1 MFVMIK
7 GNVEREVE
15 TEYLK
20 NKLLALGYTELS
32 DTANKKADDSRE
44 KKTSND
50 SNDSNDS
57 NEG

>member
-20 NKLLALGYTELS
+20 NKLLALGYSELS
-32 DTANKKADDSRE
+32 DTANKKADDSRK
-44 KKTSND
+44 KKTSN
-50 SNDSNDS
+50 
-57 NEG
+57 EG